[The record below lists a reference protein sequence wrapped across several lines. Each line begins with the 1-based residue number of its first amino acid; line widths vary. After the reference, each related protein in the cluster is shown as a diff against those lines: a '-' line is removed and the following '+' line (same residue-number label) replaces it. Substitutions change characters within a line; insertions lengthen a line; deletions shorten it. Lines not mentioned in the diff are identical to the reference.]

1 MKLGQ
6 IFARAFRRIYVR
18 PPEPIPPEHRR
29 LLWLVGAGTM
39 IANYDVTLYGMAL
52 LQIQTTF
59 DLPENQIAD
68 VNALFRLGVLPAMA
82 LAYMADVIGRRR
94 LLLVTLAG
102 ATVATVWTSFAQST
116 EEFVLAQLLARAF
129 IYTEELLCI
138 VVIAEEFNERVR
150 GWGIGALGALGA
162 LGAGLSAAAFATV
175 NLLPYGWR
183 ALYFLGAIPLL
194 YVLWLRRRLP
204 ETKRFEAAKHERDV
218 WRPLTALIV
227 DYPGRLA
234 LLVALAIPAAFA
246 SANIVTFQSKFLQ
259 SAHGWHPAQV
269 SAMVIVGGLVAIL
282 GATTAGTLSDRF
294 GRRAV
299 LSVAILALVACF
311 GAFYGF
317 ASGPVLVP
325 LWIGGI
331 FAFLM
336 CDVLIGAMSAELF
349 PTSHR
354 TLASAVRYFFWI
366 IAGSASLY
374 MEGPLYDVFGSHGA
388 AVALLILPAPL
399 ALIPIWLLPE
409 PARKPLEE
417 IAAERVDEKPA

>member
-1 MKLGQ
+1 MTIRQTL
-6 IFARAFRRIYVR
+6 ARTFRRIYVR
-18 PPEPIPPEHRR
+18 PPEPIPPEHQR
-29 LLWLVGAGTM
+29 LLWLVGAGTI
-39 IANYDVTLYGMAL
+39 IANYDVSLYGMAL

-59 DLPENQIAD
+59 GIAENAIAD
-68 VNALFRLGVLPAMA
+68 VNALFRLGVLPALL
-82 LAYMADVIGRRR
+82 LAYMADVIGRRT

-102 ATVATVWTSFAQST
+102 ASVATVWTSFAQTT
-116 EEFVLAQLLARAF
+116 EEFIIAQLLARAF

-150 GWGIGALGALGA
+150 GWGIGALGAMGA
-162 LGAGLSAAAFATV
+162 LGAGLAAMIFASV

-194 YVLWLRRRLP
+194 YLLWLRRRLP
-204 ETKRFEAAKHERDV
+204 ETKRFESNEHKREFL
-218 WRPLTALIV
+218 RPMLALFAN
-227 DYPGRLA
+227 YPGRMA
-234 LLVALAIPAAFA
+234 LLVAMAIPAAFA

-259 SAHGWHPAQV
+259 NQHGWHPAQV
-269 SAMVIVGGLVAIL
+269 STMVVIGGIIAIL

-299 LSVAILALVACF
+299 LSAAILAFVVCF
-311 GAFYGF
+311 GSFYGL
-317 ASGPVLVP
+317 ASGPILIP
-325 LWIGGI
+325 IWIAGI

-336 CDVLIGAMSAELF
+336 CDVLIGALSAELF

-366 IAGSASLY
+366 MAGSLALY
-374 MEGPLYDVFGSHGA
+374 LEGPVYDLFGSHGT

-399 ALIPIWLLPE
+399 ALIPIWFLPE
-409 PARKPLEE
+409 PAKKPLEE
-417 IAAERVDEKPA
+417 VAAERAP